1 MTVVIGA
8 TARQVMGT
16 CVHFVAQLRS
26 RVRQVMAHCACRLPH
41 PRSIHG
47 VRLRHR
53 ARGHIAATLYH
64 SVHAGRKPSLQ
75 ELITAL
81 DKAPADDIDVKY
93 STLLALTKG
102 CDDILFIQRLARSS
116 VLGPV

>member
-1 MTVVIGA
+1 MTVVLGA

-26 RVRQVMAHCACRLPH
+26 RVRQVMAERACCRT
-41 PRSIHG
+41 HG
-47 VRLRHR
+47 ISTASGCCGHR
-53 ARGHIAATLYH
+53 ARCGPQCTIPHTVAD
-64 SVHAGRKPSLQ
+64 RKLTLQ

-81 DKAPADDIDVKY
+81 DKAQTDDIDVKY

-102 CDDILFIQRLARSS
+102 CDDVLFIQRLARSCF
-116 VLGPV
+116 GR